1 MDYNRD
7 TAEEKA
13 RQVGDA
19 LFSLGFAAIACW
31 LVWTFGE
38 PAALRKTENGVPW
51 WVYCLLFSRFLGG
64 IVKIMTDDTSLQGHN
79 PVDDAPPAFDGSN
92 LPESTTFAYRSSS
105 L

>member
-19 LFSLGFAAIACW
+19 LFSLAFAAMAAW

-38 PAALRKTENGVPW
+38 PAALQKTESGVPW
-51 WVYCLLFSRFLGG
+51 WVYGLLFSRFIGG
-64 IVKIMTDDTSLQGHN
+64 IVKIMTDDTSLQGL
-79 PVDDAPPAFDGSN
+79 DPAEDEPSTSDGSN
-92 LPESTTFAYRSSS
+92 LPEPATFACRSSS
-105 L
+105 F